1 MTILTHLNYLSVAV
15 SAVVYFA
22 IGAIYFNP
30 KVLGTTW
37 MQGHALSPPTEE
49 EKKGMAKL
57 MAITFVYCLI
67 SCIGIGC
74 LVKIIHPSSWMLGA
88 KIGLLAGGFASVGI
102 AVSHM
107 YTRKSFS
114 LALIDGGYHLL
125 GSVIAAVIQTMWM

>member
-1 MTILTHLNYLSVAV
+1 MILTQLNYLAVAV
-15 SAVVYFA
+15 SAFVYFA

-30 KVLGTTW
+30 KVFGTTW

-49 EKKGMAKL
+49 EKKGMGKL
-57 MAITFVYCLI
+57 MAVTFVYCLI

-74 LVKIIHPSSWMLGA
+74 LVQIIRPGTWFVGA
-88 KIGLLAGGFASVGI
+88 KIGLLAGTFSSVGI

-114 LALIDGGYHLL
+114 LAIIDSGYHLI
-125 GSVIAAVIQTMWM
+125 GSILAGIIQTMWL

>member
-1 MTILTHLNYLSVAV
+1 MILTHLNYLAVAV

-30 KVLGTTW
+30 KVFGTTW
-37 MQGHALSPPTEE
+37 MKGHALSPPTEE
-49 EKKGMAKL
+49 EKKGMGKL
-57 MAITFVYCLI
+57 MAVTFVYCVI

-74 LVKIIHPSSWMLGA
+74 LVQIIQPGNSMVGA

-107 YTRKSFS
+107 YTRKSFT
-114 LALIDGGYHLL
+114 LAIIDSGYHLL
-125 GSVIAAVIQTMWM
+125 GSIIAAVIQTMWL